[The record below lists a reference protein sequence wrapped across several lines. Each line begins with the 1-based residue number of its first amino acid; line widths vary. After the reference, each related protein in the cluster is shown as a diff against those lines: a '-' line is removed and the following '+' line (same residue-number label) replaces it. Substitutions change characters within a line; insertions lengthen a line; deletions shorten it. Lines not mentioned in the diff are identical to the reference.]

1 MLAFCLDVQL
11 FSSHSLSCYSFTLL
25 LSHTPFLLS
34 LCSLSLPSA
43 FTSPDCFRKC
53 FKRGGETLLR
63 CLHYPGSQRL
73 ADTQSHLHAHTDGT
87 LLTVLMQ
94 DDAGGLEVLVDGDW
108 RAVPVIPDSFVI
120 NVGDLMMFWTNDRW
134 KSNWHRVNRVGGDG
148 RLSFPLFFTPDRD
161 TMIECHSKFLGKGES
176 PKYSPVSIAEF
187 NDLRMKRLEIPLV
200 LGADS

>member
-1 MLAFCLDVQL
+1 M
-11 FSSHSLSCYSFTLL
+11 
-25 LSHTPFLLS
+25 
-34 LCSLSLPSA
+34 
-43 FTSPDCFRKC
+43 
-53 FKRGGETLLR
+53 GGETLLR

-73 ADTQSHLHAHTDGT
+73 ADSQSHLHAHTDGT

-94 DDAGGLEVLVDGDW
+94 DDAGGLEVLVNGNWVD
-108 RAVPVIPDSFVI
+108 VPVIPDSFVI

-161 TMIECHSKFLGKGES
+161 TMIECHSKFLGEGES
-176 PKYSPVSIAEF
+176 PKYPAVSIAEF

-200 LGADS
+200 MVFDS